1 MSSISDIKL
10 RLKNIDQTRKIT
22 KAMYLISSIKLN
34 KVKKELSD
42 TKIFFNKI
50 NETLYD
56 IITKSNGM
64 ESIYLDN
71 KIKKNSEKKKAY
83 LVFIGDNGLA
93 GDYNYNIIKAVEEYV
108 KNKDNSILMIAGY
121 MGKAQLEA
129 KKYNI
134 DKSFDF
140 FVHNP
145 NLQRAQ
151 DITNKLIQMYLNN
164 PIDEIYIIH
173 NEMIN
178 SFKRKVRLTKILPL
192 DIDSL
197 KNEIKLDG
205 MDNIKSDFIYE
216 PSFNVVF
223 NNIIPLY
230 LKGIIYSLLI
240 EAYACEQSARI
251 FAMDSAT
258 KSAEKIIKRLKI
270 SYNKERQTKITEE
283 LNELISTLKL

>member
-1 MSSISDIKL
+1 
-10 RLKNIDQTRKIT
+10 
-22 KAMYLISSIKLN
+22 
-34 KVKKELSD
+34 
-42 TKIFFNKI
+42 
-50 NETLYD
+50 
-56 IITKSNGM
+56 
-64 ESIYLDN
+64 
-71 KIKKNSEKKKAY
+71 
-83 LVFIGDNGLA
+83 
-93 GDYNYNIIKAVEEYV
+93 
-108 KNKDNSILMIAGY
+108 
-121 MGKAQLEA
+121 
-129 KKYNI
+129 
-134 DKSFDF
+134 
-140 FVHNP
+140 
-145 NLQRAQ
+145 
-151 DITNKLIQMYLNN
+151 MYLNN

-178 SFKRKVRLTKILPL
+178 SFKRKVKLTKILPL